1 MTDNWPF
8 PVVNGQRT
16 QQSLELMQAKP
27 VQPLKD
33 DLSDFEEATF

>member
-1 MTDNWPF
+1 MNNWPF

-16 QQSLELMQAKP
+16 QESQALLDNKQKNKP
-27 VQPLKD
+27 TKD